1 MIYSCSPP
9 AHAVDVLMLFK
20 GTELVSCRKN
30 TLSHHYFRISKS
42 HFTGLT
48 CMLQPWLVVE
58 RSVTLIGKDQETV

>member
-20 GTELVSCRKN
+20 GTKLISCRKN

-48 CMLQPWLVVE
+48 CMLPCWLAE
-58 RSVTLIGKDQETV
+58 RSVTQIGKDQETV